1 MISDTVQVLRHRAT
15 LAQDTT
21 LWGHHVQP
29 IYSTGT
35 RTEALGLSGRWQS
48 QTTAQEGPASQ
59 QLLDNVLD

>member
-35 RTEALGLSGRWQS
+35 RTEALGLAGWS
-48 QTTAQEGPASQ
+48 QTTAQEGPAYSSFWTMS
-59 QLLDNVLD
+59 

>member
-15 LAQDTT
+15 LAQDTR

-35 RTEALGLSGRWQS
+35 RTEALGLSGWLQS
-48 QTTAQEGPASQ
+48 QTTAQHGPASQ
-59 QLLDNVLD
+59 QLLDNGLD